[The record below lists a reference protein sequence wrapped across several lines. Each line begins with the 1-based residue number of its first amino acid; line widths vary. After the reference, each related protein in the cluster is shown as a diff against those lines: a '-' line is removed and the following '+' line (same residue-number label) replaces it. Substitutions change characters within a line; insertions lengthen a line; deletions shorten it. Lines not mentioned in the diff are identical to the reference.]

1 MEMSEALTRRQA
13 LKRIFKAIAATGAS
27 RFISFNDV
35 LAAETTPDDDK
46 VNVIWLHGA
55 SCSGCSISF
64 LNIEYVRV
72 IDILTKF
79 TNLLF
84 HPDISLASGAQVQHI
99 HEQLPRSGRPYILIV
114 EGGIPAG
121 MPHACVMMDKPI
133 GEWVAQLAAR
143 AAGCIAAGTCAALG
157 GVPKMKG
164 TLTGSQT
171 LSEFL
176 RSRHLATPVVNL
188 PGCPM
193 KPEHLVY
200 TVLHYAKQAT
210 LPACD
215 GSLRPVQFFAHTVH
229 ERCSYYADFQEKRF
243 AEFIGDRGCL
253 LKLGCQGPVTRND
266 CPSRGHNGNTN
277 TCIRAG
283 HPCIGC
289 ASEHFPRQIMLHR
302 YNDDRPILGKHL
314 KWLIDQS

>member
-1 MEMSEALTRRQA
+1 MEMPDAITRREA

-35 LAAETTPDDDK
+35 LATETDPGDK

-64 LNIEYVRV
+64 LNIEYVPV
-72 IDILTKF
+72 IDILTRF

-84 HPDISLASGAQVQHI
+84 HPDISLANGAQVRHI
-99 HEQLPRSGRPYILIV
+99 HEQLPSSGRPYLLIV

-133 GEWVAQLAAR
+133 GEWVAPLAAS
-143 AAGCIAAGTCAALG
+143 ATACIATGTCAALG

-176 RSRHLATPVVNL
+176 DYRRLSTPVVNL
-188 PGCPM
+188 PGCPV

-200 TVLHYAKQAT
+200 TVLHYATQGS
-210 LPACD
+210 LPVRD
-215 GSLRPVQFFAHTVH
+215 GSLRPAHFFTHTVH
-229 ERCSYYADFQEKRF
+229 ERCIYYADFQEKRF
-243 AEFIGDRGCL
+243 AEFIGDNGCL

-266 CPSRGHNGNTN
+266 CLSLGYNGNTN

-289 ASEHFPRQIMLHR
+289 ASEHFPRQIMLHS
-302 YNDDRPILGKHL
+302 YNDNRPILGKHL